1 VAYVIGVVI
10 FALALSLSVA
20 LHEAGHLLTARAF
33 GMRVRRFF
41 VGRGPTVFS
50 VRRGGIEYGLKALPL
65 GGFCDI
71 AGLTALDDLT
81 PAEQPRA
88 MWRQATWKRTV
99 VLASGSVT
107 HVLLALTIVYAA
119 AVSTGLPNPQ
129 PVVAPVVAT
138 SAAPALLPGDRIL
151 SVGGQP
157 TPTWDDV
164 VARVRASSGPTPI
177 VVSRA
182 GVVERL
188 SVQVPATRRIGV
200 TAQLPP
206 AFVSY
211 GPGAAV
217 GATLAYTGDL
227 VTGSLRQLAAFPQRV
242 PAVVTAI
249 GGGERD
255 PGTPVSVV
263 GASRLGGEAADRGL
277 WPVFLLLLASF
288 NLFMA
293 LFNLLPLLPLDGGHI
308 MIAWY
313 EKLRGRGPVDYTRLL
328 PLTVALMLVGGA
340 VMLLTV
346 TADIVNPLR
355 LS

>member
-1 VAYVIGVVI
+1 MAYVIGVVI

-41 VGRGPTVFS
+41 VGRGPTLFS
-50 VRRGGIEYGLKALPL
+50 VRRGGIEYGVKALPL

-71 AGLTALDDLT
+71 AGLTALDELT

-88 MWRQATWKRTV
+88 MWRYPAWKRTV

-107 HVLLALTIVYAA
+107 HVLLALIILYAA
-119 AVSTGLPNPQ
+119 AVSTGLPTNQTTVP
-129 PVVAPVVAT
+129 PVVAS

-157 TPTWDDV
+157 TPAWDDV
-164 VARVRASSGPTPI
+164 VARVRASSGPTAF

-182 GVVERL
+182 GASLGVTVD
-188 SVQVPATRRIGV
+188 VPATRRIGV

-206 AFVSY
+206 AFVTY

-217 GATLAYTGDL
+217 GATLAHTGDL
-227 VTGSLRQLAAFPQRV
+227 TIGSLQQLARFPERV
-242 PAVVTAI
+242 PAVVAAI
-249 GGGERD
+249 GGAERD
-255 PGTPVSVV
+255 PDTPVSMV

-277 WPVFLLLLASF
+277 WAVFLLLLASF

-313 EKLRGRGPVDYTRLL
+313 ERLRRRGPVDYTRLL
-328 PLTVALMLVGGA
+328 PLTTALMLLGGA
-340 VMLLTV
+340 VMLLTI
-346 TADIVNPLR
+346 TADVVNPVR

>member
-1 VAYVIGVVI
+1 MAYVIGVVI

-20 LHEAGHLLTARAF
+20 LHEAGHLFTARAF

-41 VGRGPTVFS
+41 VGRGPTLFS
-50 VRRGGIEYGLKALPL
+50 VRRGGIEYGVKALPL

-71 AGLTALDDLT
+71 AGLTALDELT
-81 PAEQPRA
+81 PAEEPRA
-88 MWRQATWKRTV
+88 MWRHATWKRIV

-119 AVSTGLPNPQ
+119 AVSTGLPNPSPTVP
-129 PVVAPVVAT
+129 PVVAS

-151 SVGGQP
+151 AVRGQP
-157 TPTWDDV
+157 TPEWDDV

-177 VVSRA
+177 IVSRT
-182 GVVERL
+182 GETLRL
-188 SVQVPATRRIGV
+188 TVDVPATRRIGV

-206 AFVSY
+206 AFVTY

-227 VTGSLRQLAAFPQRV
+227 TTGSLQQLARFPERV
-242 PAVVTAI
+242 PAVVSAI

-255 PGTPVSVV
+255 PDTPVSMV

-328 PLTVALMLVGGA
+328 PLTVALMIAGGA
-340 VMLLTV
+340 IMLLTV
-346 TADIVNPLR
+346 AADVVNPIR